1 MTKRAPAQPSK
12 YDPSA
17 PKVSRRE
24 QLRQGRRRR
33 SLVWN
38 VGVIGILVIF
48 VALIAGYVIINQRPG
63 TLPGEQVIGDE
74 GDAVYPAGQ
83 TIPYQHYPPSSGGHF
98 ADPAPWG
105 FAATPVPEG
114 GYVANLARGGIV
126 YLYYC
131 PTDCPDVEKQLKDFL
146 KKVPPDKTYNVLRAV
161 ISRYQRP
168 LPTQIVALAWDHELD
183 LTQYNEDLML
193 RWYQRFVDQGP
204 DVQP

>member
-1 MTKRAPAQPSK
+1 LTKRAPAQPSK

-24 QLRQGRRRR
+24 QLRQDRRRR
-33 SLVWN
+33 SLFWN
-38 VGVIGILVIF
+38 VGIIGTLVIF
-48 VALIAGYVIINQRPG
+48 AALIAGYVIINLPPG
-63 TLPGEQVIGDE
+63 PLPGEQVIGDE
-74 GDAVYPAGQ
+74 GAAVYPAGQ
-83 TIPYQHYPPSSGGHF
+83 TIPYQHYPPSSGGHY
-98 ADPAPWG
+98 AAPAPWG

-114 GYVANLARGGIV
+114 AYVASLARGGIV

-131 PTDCPDVEKQLKDFL
+131 ATDCPDVEQQLKDFYA
-146 KKVPPDKTYNVLRAV
+146 KIPRDKTYNTVRAV
-161 ISRYQRP
+161 ISRYERP
-168 LPTQIVALAWDHELD
+168 LPSQIVALAWDHELD